1 MIDVSDGVATDAR
14 HLADRSEA
22 EVELRLAE
30 LPLQA
35 GVEQVAQAAG
45 RDPRELA
52 ATAGD
57 DYELL
62 FTSPPEARAEIER
75 AAGLPVSWL
84 GRVRAGRGLV
94 LFGERD
100 EPVELRGYEHA

>member
-1 MIDVSDGVATDAR
+1 MLLD
-14 HLADRSEA
+14 
-22 EVELRLAE
+22 LRLAD

-35 GVEQVAQAAG
+35 GVEEVARAAG

-62 FTSPPEARAEIER
+62 FTAPPESREGIER
-75 AAGLPVSWL
+75 AAGLPVTWL
-84 GRVRAGRGLV
+84 GGVRAGRGLV
-94 LFGERD
+94 LLGEED